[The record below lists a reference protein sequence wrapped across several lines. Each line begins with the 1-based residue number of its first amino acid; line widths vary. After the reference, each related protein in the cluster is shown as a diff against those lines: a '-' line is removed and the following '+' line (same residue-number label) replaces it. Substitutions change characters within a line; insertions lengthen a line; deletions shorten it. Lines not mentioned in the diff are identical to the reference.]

1 MESDILISEIKK
13 VSNIGSELKEKFGL
27 DYNPFPKSGIAYI
40 GESEEITSQLPP
52 AYKKTAHEIV
62 SYMQDALEKAADKKT
77 PDYLSLIIRGE
88 FGSGK
93 TQTLMYIKYLF
104 SAIKTDIFNPY
115 VVYIDNPGGTLS
127 ELIGAVMS
135 QIGIENFRRYLW
147 DGFIKYMSQK
157 ETGED
162 KTRKEILLA
171 EVVKLRGGG
180 YTEDLFSS
188 SGISVEDAL
197 HFNWDS
203 TEISYKYFLEK
214 LLTGTK
220 SAQQKVVNQKLKSY
234 LVKCFMDEF
243 KTASVAEY
251 FYEVVTDSLSVS
263 QAWDHMV
270 TGDVKNVSKREFYI
284 LHAIVQIA
292 KEYLGATDFIILV
305 DEFEEL
311 ASGRVSDKDLDN
323 YLRNLRSLIDNEKN
337 WCSVFAMNSIALT
350 KIEKLVPPLADRIG
364 DRIIDLTPY
373 DLEASKVV
381 IGNYLSLARIED
393 FDKDKLYPFSEDA
406 IKAILNTR
414 DTTLQ
419 GSPRFIMKCCFRLL
433 QSAAKELKS
442 GDVIDEKFVKLIIG
456 DQLN

>member
-1 MESDILISEIKK
+1 MESNNLISEIKK
-13 VSNIGSELKEKFGL
+13 VSNISSDLKKKFGL
-27 DYNPFPKSGIAYI
+27 EYNPFPKSGIAYI
-40 GESEEITSQLPP
+40 GESEKITSKLSP
-52 AYKKTAHEIV
+52 AYTKTAQEIV
-62 SYMQDALEKAADKKT
+62 TYMQDALEKAGNNKS

-104 SAIKTDIFNPY
+104 SAIKTEQFFPY

-147 DGFIKYMSQK
+147 DGFIKYMSK
-157 ETGED
+157 TEAGEN
-162 KTRKEILLA
+162 KTRKETFLT
-171 EVVKLRGGG
+171 EVIKLKGGN
-180 YTEDLFSS
+180 TVDLFSLA
-188 SGISVEDAL
+188 GVPVEDAFN
-197 HFNWDS
+197 FNWDS
-203 TEISYKYFLEK
+203 TEISYKYLLEK
-214 LLTGTK
+214 LLTGAK
-220 SAQQKVVNQKLKSY
+220 SAQQKDVNRLLRSY
-234 LVKCFMDEF
+234 LVNCFMEEF

-270 TGDVKNVSKREFYI
+270 TGDVKNISKREFYI

-311 ASGRVSDKDLDN
+311 ASGRISDKDIDN

-337 WCSVFAMNSIALT
+337 WCSVFAMNAIALT

-364 DRIIDLTPY
+364 DRIIDLSPY

-381 IGNYLSLARIED
+381 IGNYLGLARMEG
-393 FDKDKLYPFSEDA
+393 FNKDELYPFTEDA

-414 DTTLQ
+414 DRTLQ

-433 QSAAKELKS
+433 QSAAKELKE
-442 GDVIDEKFVKLIIG
+442 GDVIDEKFVKQIIG

>member
-1 MESDILISEIKK
+1 MESNILISEIKK

-27 DYNPFPKSGIAYI
+27 EYNPFPKSGIAYI
-40 GESEEITSQLPP
+40 GESEEITSQLSP
-52 AYKKTAHEIV
+52 AYKQTALEIV
-62 SYMQDALEKAADKKT
+62 SYMQDALEKAGDKKT

-162 KTRKEILLA
+162 KTRKEILLT
-171 EVVKLRGGG
+171 EVVKLRGGN
-180 YTEDLFSS
+180 TADLFSS
-188 SGISVEDAL
+188 SGISVEDVL

-203 TEISYKYFLEK
+203 TEISYKYLLEK

-220 SAQQKVVNQKLKSY
+220 SVQQKVVNQMLKSY

-311 ASGRVSDKDLDN
+311 ASGRVSDKDIDN

-364 DRIIDLTPY
+364 DRIIDLIPY
-373 DLEASKVV
+373 DLEACKAV
-381 IGNYLSLARIED
+381 IGNYLSLARVEN
-393 FDKDKLYPFSEDA
+393 FNKDSLYPFTEDA

-414 DTTLQ
+414 DITLQ

-433 QSAAKELKS
+433 QSAAKELKK
-442 GDVIDEKFVKLIIG
+442 DDAIDETFVKHIIG

>member
-1 MESDILISEIKK
+1 MESNILISEIKK
-13 VSNIGSELKEKFGL
+13 VSNIGSELKVKFGL
-27 DYNPFPKSGIAYI
+27 EYNPFPKSGIAYI
-40 GESEEITSQLPP
+40 GESEEITSQLSP
-52 AYKKTAHEIV
+52 AYKKTAQEIV
-62 SYMQDALEKAADKKT
+62 SYMQDALEKAGDKKT

-162 KTRKEILLA
+162 KTRKEILLT
-171 EVVKLRGGG
+171 EVVKLRGGN
-180 YTEDLFSS
+180 TADLFFS
-188 SGISVEDAL
+188 SGISVEDVL

-203 TEISYKYFLEK
+203 TEISYKYLLEK

-220 SAQQKVVNQKLKSY
+220 SAQQKVVNQMLKSY

-311 ASGRVSDKDLDN
+311 ASGRVSDKDIDN

-393 FDKDKLYPFSEDA
+393 FDKDELYPFTEDA

-442 GDVIDEKFVKLIIG
+442 GEVIDEKFVKLIIG

>member
-1 MESDILISEIKK
+1 MESNILISEIKK

-27 DYNPFPKSGIAYI
+27 EYNPFPKSGIAYI
-40 GESEEITSQLPP
+40 GESEEITSQLSP
-52 AYKKTAHEIV
+52 AYKQTALEIV
-62 SYMQDALEKAADKKT
+62 SYMQDALEKAGDKKT

-93 TQTLMYIKYLF
+93 TQTLMFIKYLF

-162 KTRKEILLA
+162 KTRKEILLT
-171 EVVKLRGGG
+171 EVVKLRGGN
-180 YTEDLFSS
+180 TADLFSS
-188 SGISVEDAL
+188 SGISVEDVL

-203 TEISYKYFLEK
+203 TEISYKYLLEK

-220 SAQQKVVNQKLKSY
+220 SVQQKVVNQMLKSY

-311 ASGRVSDKDLDN
+311 ASGRVSDKDIDN

-364 DRIIDLTPY
+364 DRIIDLIPY
-373 DLEASKVV
+373 DLEACKAV
-381 IGNYLSLARIED
+381 IGNYLSLARVEN
-393 FDKDKLYPFSEDA
+393 FNKDSLYPFTEDA

-414 DTTLQ
+414 DITLQ

-433 QSAAKELKS
+433 QSAAKELKK
-442 GDVIDEKFVKLIIG
+442 DDAIDETFVKHIIG

>member
-1 MESDILISEIKK
+1 MESNLLISEIKK
-13 VSNIGSELKEKFGL
+13 ASNISSDLKEKFGL
-27 DYNPFPKSGIAYI
+27 EYNPFPKSGIAYI
-40 GESEEITSQLPP
+40 GESEEITSKLSP
-52 AYKKTAHEIV
+52 AYHKTAHEIV
-62 SYMQDALEKAADKKT
+62 AYMQDALMKAGGDNKAQ
-77 PDYLSLIIRGE
+77 DYLSLIIRGE

-135 QIGIENFRRYLW
+135 QIGIENFKRYLW
-147 DGFIKYMSQK
+147 DGFIKYMSLT

-162 KTRKEILLA
+162 KTRKEILLT
-171 EVVKLRGGG
+171 EVVKLRGGN
-180 YTEDLFSS
+180 TADLFSS
-188 SGISVEDAL
+188 SGISVEDTL
-197 HFNWDS
+197 HFNWDA
-203 TEISYKYFLEK
+203 TEISYKYLLEK

-220 SAQQKVVNQKLKSY
+220 SVQQKAINQMLKSY

-251 FYEVVTDSLSVS
+251 FYEVVTDGLSVS

-270 TGDVKNVSKREFYI
+270 TGDVKNLSKREFYI
-284 LHAIVQIA
+284 LHAIVRIA

-311 ASGRVSDKDLDN
+311 ASGRISDKDMDN

-337 WCSVFAMNSIALT
+337 WCSVFAMNTIALT
-350 KIEKLVPPLADRIG
+350 KIEKLVPQLLDRIG
-364 DRIIDLTPY
+364 DRIIDLDPL

-381 IGNYLSLARIED
+381 ISNYLNLARTEHSNNS
-393 FDKDKLYPFSEDA
+393 LHPFTEDA
-406 IKAILNTR
+406 VKAILNTR
-414 DTTLQ
+414 DIRLQ

>member
-1 MESDILISEIKK
+1 
-13 VSNIGSELKEKFGL
+13 
-27 DYNPFPKSGIAYI
+27 
-40 GESEEITSQLPP
+40 
-52 AYKKTAHEIV
+52 
-62 SYMQDALEKAADKKT
+62 MQDALEKAGDKKA

-88 FGSGK
+88 FGTGK

-104 SAIKTDIFNPY
+104 SAIKTDRFNPY

-147 DGFIKYMSQK
+147 DRFIKYMSQK
-157 ETGED
+157 EIGED
-162 KTRKEILLA
+162 KMRKEILLT
-171 EVVKLRGGG
+171 EVVKLRGGN
-180 YTEDLFSS
+180 TVDLFSS
-188 SGISVEDAL
+188 SGISVENAL

-203 TEISYKYFLEK
+203 TEISYKYLLEK

-220 SAQQKVVNQKLKSY
+220 SVQQKAVNQMLKSY

-251 FYEVVTDSLSVS
+251 FYEVVTDSLNVS

-270 TGDVKNVSKREFYI
+270 TGDVKNLSKREFYI

-311 ASGRVSDKDLDN
+311 ASGRISDKDIDN

-337 WCSVFAMNSIALT
+337 WCSVFAMNTIALK

-364 DRIIDLTPY
+364 DRIIDLIPY
-373 DLEASKVV
+373 DLEACKAV
-381 IGNYLSLARIED
+381 ISNYLSLARVEN
-393 FDKDKLYPFSEDA
+393 FGKDSLYPFTEDA
-406 IKAILNTR
+406 IKAVLNTR
-414 DTTLQ
+414 DATLQ
-419 GSPRFIMKCCFRLL
+419 GSPRFIMKCCFKLL
-433 QSAAKELKS
+433 QSAAKELKK
-442 GDVIDEKFVKLIIG
+442 GDVINDVFVKQIIG
-456 DQLN
+456 EQLN

>member
-1 MESDILISEIKK
+1 MESNILISEIKK
-13 VSNIGSELKEKFGL
+13 VSNIGSELKVKFGL
-27 DYNPFPKSGIAYI
+27 EYNPFPKSGIAYI
-40 GESEEITSQLPP
+40 GDSEEITSKLSP
-52 AYKKTAHEIV
+52 AYHKTAHEIV
-62 SYMQDALEKAADKKT
+62 AYMQDALMKAGGEKKAQ
-77 PDYLSLIIRGE
+77 DYLSLIIRGE

-135 QIGIENFRRYLW
+135 QIGMENFRRYLW

-157 ETGED
+157 EAGDD
-162 KTRKEILLA
+162 KTRKEIFLT
-171 EVVKLRGGG
+171 EVVKLRGI
-180 YTEDLFSS
+180 TPNDLFSS
-188 SGISVEDAL
+188 SGVSVENAL

-203 TEISYKYFLEK
+203 TEISYKYLLEK

-220 SAQQKVVNQKLKSY
+220 SVQQKAINQMFKSY

-270 TGDVKNVSKREFYI
+270 TGDVKNLSKREFYI
-284 LHAIVQIA
+284 LHAIVRIA

-311 ASGRVSDKDLDN
+311 ASGRISDKDMDN

-337 WCSVFAMNSIALT
+337 WCSVFAMNTIALT
-350 KIEKLVPPLADRIG
+350 KIEKLVPQLLDRIG
-364 DRIIDLTPY
+364 DRIIDLDPL

-381 IGNYLSLARIED
+381 ISNYLNLARTEGHD
-393 FDKDKLYPFSEDA
+393 NNSLYPFTEDA
-406 IKAILNTR
+406 VKAILNTR
-414 DTTLQ
+414 DIRLQ

-433 QSAAKELKS
+433 QSAAKELNS
-442 GDVIDEKFVKLIIG
+442 GDVIDERYVKLIIG
-456 DQLN
+456 DQLY

>member
-1 MESDILISEIKK
+1 MESNILISEIKK
-13 VSNIGSELKEKFGL
+13 VSNISSDLKDKFGL
-27 DYNPFPKSGIAYI
+27 EYNPFPKSGIAYI
-40 GESEEITSQLPP
+40 GESEDITSRLSP
-52 AYKKTAHEIV
+52 AYQETAQEIV
-62 SYMQDALEKAADKKT
+62 SYMQDALEKAGDKKA

-88 FGSGK
+88 FGTGK

-147 DGFIKYMSQK
+147 DRFIKYMSQK
-157 ETGED
+157 EIGED
-162 KTRKEILLA
+162 KTRKEILLT
-171 EVVKLRGGG
+171 EVVKLRGGN
-180 YTEDLFSS
+180 TADLFSS
-188 SGISVEDAL
+188 SGISVENAL

-203 TEISYKYFLEK
+203 TEVSYKYLLEK

-220 SAQQKVVNQKLKSY
+220 TIQQKAVNQMLKSY

-251 FYEVVTDSLSVS
+251 FYEVVTDSLNVS

-270 TGDVKNVSKREFYI
+270 TGDVKNLSKREFYI

-311 ASGRVSDKDLDN
+311 ASGRISDKDIDN

-337 WCSVFAMNSIALT
+337 WCSVFAMNTIALK

-364 DRIIDLTPY
+364 DRIIDLIPY
-373 DLEASKVV
+373 DLEACKAV
-381 IGNYLSLARIED
+381 ISNYLSLARVEN
-393 FDKDKLYPFSEDA
+393 FGKDSLYPFTEDA
-406 IKAILNTR
+406 VKAVLNTR
-414 DTTLQ
+414 DITLK
-419 GSPRFIMKCCFRLL
+419 GSPRFIMKCCFKLL
-433 QSAAKELKS
+433 QSAAKDLKK
-442 GDVIDEKFVKLIIG
+442 GDVINDVFVKQVIG
-456 DQLN
+456 EQLN